1 MSLVSTTLSG
11 LYNGVS
17 QQAPPIRVDTQA
29 ERQENISSSLTEGII
44 KRPNTTFVSSL
55 ASDFHDNVYIH
66 TIDRDADEEY
76 LMIFT
81 GDPVEPV
88 EIYTFDGVKC
98 SVSYE
103 SGQEAHLKDYFTT
116 TSLSGSTFINPKK
129 DIKVTTVGDN
139 TVVVNRKR
147 FAGMDTSS
155 TTKQTTDNGTPIKD
169 LGIIHVTKGYPET
182 EYTVKI
188 KSGSNTYS
196 ATYTTP
202 APSSENVQH
211 IKTTNIVTELKT
223 LLDEEL
229 PSGYTLSTEGSI
241 LVIKS
246 SYSYTVTTSDSFGD
260 SALRAIKGKVQ
271 SLDKLPPTA
280 PEGYVVEVVGQTK
293 TIADSYYV
301 KYIVDDENPSGI
313 WEETVALKDSE
324 GDLMVNQIDPLTM
337 PKTIERTSENTF
349 EISNIDYEPRYVGN
363 DISAPYPSFI
373 DKRITDVFFFQNRLG
388 FLAGEG
394 VILSRSGDY
403 FNFFNAT
410 GAEVLDTDPIDVTV
424 STKQV
429 TMLENAIPYAGSLL
443 LFSKKVQFIMNSG
456 DSPLT
461 PLTVAVDPSTY
472 FDTDTD
478 VEPVGA
484 GANIYF
490 KVPFGRFTSIRE
502 YFVQENARTND
513 AVNITSHVP
522 SYLPDTI
529 DRLSTSSARDML
541 IGIDSATNELYIY
554 KYFWNNNQKVQSAW
568 SKWVFPEVDAV
579 LDAVLISSYLF
590 LVVRRGS
597 ELELLRLELEDKYT
611 GDLPFRVF
619 LDYLVEAQGTYDS
632 ASKRTT
638 WTLPYSLESED
649 FIIVDSENGLQIAEN
664 IEQPAPNQIRVVGD
678 FSDRPF
684 FIGIKYNS
692 VYEFSK
698 FYVRDNQGKP
708 TLNGRIQVRSIT
720 LTFTETASF
729 KVISETNGG
738 RVTEKPYNGIVLGE
752 TELGAPSF
760 ISGEEKFPVLAKTA
774 QVSVRLESDSYLPF
788 RIHTASFEANYTARS
803 QHL

>member
-1 MSLVSTTLSG
+1 MGLVSTTLTG

-17 QQAPPIRVDTQA
+17 QQAPPIRIDTQA
-29 ERQENISSSLTEGII
+29 ERQENISSSLTEGIVQ
-44 KRPNTTFVSSL
+44 RPNTTFISTL
-55 ASDFHDNVYIH
+55 ASEFHDNVYIH
-66 TIDRDADEEY
+66 SVDRDADEEY

-81 GDPVEPV
+81 GDPVEPI
-88 EIYTFDGVKC
+88 EIYTFEGVKC
-98 SVSYE
+98 SISYE

-139 TVVVNRKR
+139 TIALNRKR
-147 FAGMDTSS
+147 YAGMDTTS
-155 TTKQTTDNGTPIKD
+155 TTKQTVDDGAPIGD
-169 LGIIHVTKGYPET
+169 IGLIYISKGYPET
-182 EYTVKI
+182 EYTVEVN
-188 KSGSNTYS
+188 SHSV
-196 ATYTTP
+196 TYTTP
-202 APSSENVQH
+202 TPSSSNVEH
-211 IKTTNIVTELKT
+211 IKTTSIVKELKT
-223 LLDEEL
+223 LLDAEL
-229 PSGYTLSTEGSI
+229 PAEYTITTEGSI
-241 LVIKS
+241 LIIKS
-246 SYSYTVTTSDSFGD
+246 SSFYTLKTSDSFGNT
-260 SALRAIKGKVQ
+260 ALYPIKGRVQ

-301 KYIVDDENPSGI
+301 KYIVDEDNPSGI

-337 PKTIERTSENTF
+337 PKTIERVSTNIF
-349 EISNIDYEPRYVGN
+349 EVKNIDYEPRYVGN
-363 DISAPYPSFI
+363 NISAPYPSFI
-373 DKRITDVFFFQNRLG
+373 DKRINDVFFFQNRLG
-388 FLAGEG
+388 FLAGES
-394 VILSRSGDY
+394 VVLSRSGDY

-429 TMLENAIPYAGSLL
+429 TTLENAIPYAGSLL

-456 DSPLT
+456 DSPMT

-490 KVPFGRFTSIRE
+490 KVPFGRYTSIRE

-541 IGIDSATNELYIY
+541 IGIDSASNELYIY
-554 KYFWNNNQKVQSAW
+554 KYFWNNNQKIQSSW
-568 SKWVFPEVDAV
+568 SKWIFPEVDAV

-590 LVVRRGS
+590 LVIRRGS
-597 ELELLRLELEDKYT
+597 NMELLKMELEDKYT
-611 GDLPFRVF
+611 GNLPFRVY
-619 LDYLVEAQGTYDS
+619 LDYLVEEQGTYDS

-649 FIIVDSENGLQIAEN
+649 FIIVDSETGLQVAEN
-664 IEQPAPNQIRVVGD
+664 IEQPAPNQVRVVGD
-678 FSDRPF
+678 FSSKTF

-698 FYVRDNQGKP
+698 FYVRDNQGRP

-729 KVISETNGG
+729 KIISETNGG

-752 TELGAPSF
+752 TELGTPSF
-760 ISGEEKFPVLAKTA
+760 ISGEEKFPVLAKTG